1 MAGALNVA
9 ELIAARGAAEPVRPA
24 LLHSGGT
31 ESYGELLA
39 RADMIAARLR
49 PMLHGPAPRVALLCP
64 NGPDYVALALAILR
78 TGACLGPVAGELVVP
93 EHVAQLALTA
103 PQLMLT
109 VGPEQWLPAPGVAE
123 AIAGIRFSWCAL
135 DIAAAF
141 SEHRFATLHPA
152 FLRFSSGTTGDRKGV
167 RSRGCA
173 RPTADSG
180 SPPRTECSGPCRWRI
195 TSPFRSCSTSS
206 KARVW

>member
-9 ELIAARGAAEPVRPA
+9 ELIAARAAAEPVRPA

-93 EHVAQLALTA
+93 ERVAQLALIA

-109 VGPEQWLPAPGVAE
+109 AGPEQWLPAPSVAE

-167 RSRGCA
+167 LLSHETLLA
-173 RPTADSG
+173 RVG
-180 SPPRTECSGPCRWRI
+180 SPPRTGCSGPCRWRI